1 MKRNPDANAE
11 PMDMED
17 LAALGNSA
25 SGPCPYFLSR
35 EMAATAD
42 IVFMP
47 VSLLNTELC
56 MSATSICI
64 ARCCCSCIQQFQ
76 LASNC

>member
-11 PMDMED
+11 PLDIED
-17 LAALGNSA
+17 LVRLGAGA

-35 EMAATAD
+35 EMAANAD

-47 VSLLNTELC
+47 VPTLLRFHCQIL
-56 MSATSICI
+56 
-64 ARCCCSCIQQFQ
+64 
-76 LASNC
+76 

>member
-11 PMDMED
+11 PMAMED

-25 SGPCPYFLSR
+25 SGPCPYLLSR

-47 VSLLNTELC
+47 VGLC
-56 MSATSICI
+56 AKVI
-64 ARCCCSCIQQFQ
+64 AGSQCGQCLIDEDANSG
-76 LASNC
+76 